1 MFGICIRYKIA
12 DTVERNVSKTNS
24 KMSKKSKPTW
34 MAYEAMKAVKANT
47 IAGNDVQGAS
57 NITILRISKVSE
69 IMPPNKP
76 CHQISQEGMDD
87 V

>member
-34 MAYEAMKAVKANT
+34 MVYEAMKAVKAKHDSWKRCT
-47 IAGNDVQGAS
+47 
-57 NITILRISKVSE
+57 RSKQ
-69 IMPPNKP
+69 
-76 CHQISQEGMDD
+76 HYDFDD
-87 V
+87 FKRKRNHATE